1 MTFAIATSPSTATTS
16 SLTPPTA
23 RIQASGGLTIAVK
36 LSMPNIPRFDIVK
49 VNSEGQSY
57 IKRIIGLPNEN
68 LILDG
73 EKIYINYVELDEKF
87 ELIKTKY
94 STLKISLGKNEIFL
108 MGDNRVNSVDSRTL
122 GPFNLNDVVGLI
134 NN

>member
-1 MTFAIATSPSTATTS
+1 M
-16 SLTPPTA
+16 
-23 RIQASGGLTIAVK
+23 
-36 LSMPNIPRFDIVK
+36 
-49 VNSEGQSY
+49 
-57 IKRIIGLPNEN
+57 PNEN

-73 EKIYINYVELDEKF
+73 EKIYINNVELDEKF

>member
-1 MTFAIATSPSTATTS
+1 MNVFQRIRFQKNLVLEDSMNPNILEGDEILLKKVFFYYSPS
-16 SLTPPTA
+16 
-23 RIQASGGLTIAVK
+23 
-36 LSMPNIPRFDIVK
+36 RFDIVK
-49 VNSEGQSY
+49 VNSKGQSY

-73 EKIYINYVELDEKF
+73 EKIYINDVELDEKF